1 MPLLRSARVCFN
13 HHITGHPLN
22 FFLATAV
29 LYVQLV
35 RELLVN
41 CSLKAFG
48 AVHWGANLHNTVLH
62 YEFLHSHDLRVG
74 ETVRRYLPLRVFS
87 RILIGRGKRGKPGEA
102 QRESNKRFEQTISAH
117 KHSKLGTYHS
127 WTFWPLSF
135 FRRSDGYHTCR
146 RMTKLVALFA
156 ACCALSSERRSIRIC
171 RGSIPR
177 HSSIRQVIN
186 SNWHRSGVSCP
197 LQLVW
202 IEQGFFEFQRF
213 YRVFHSFRVRADH
226 MFAFPDPQ
234 HPHTFQNHTYILF

>member
-87 RILIGRGKRGKPGEA
+87 RI
-102 QRESNKRFEQTISAH
+102 
-117 KHSKLGTYHS
+117 HS